1 MPIVQRSNTSAYV
14 EQSDSSKKG
23 GGGRQDYTQV
33 VPATRM
39 PRADMCL
46 VFPYKTSA
54 LVKYGDS
61 QQFDEEGYRGL
72 RHPTDKEKHTMDT
85 WTQKRQGVIAALS
98 DCGLIL
104 MLYYSRDRDEIFVKI
119 SVEDRHLRQ
128 VAEMKRHKLE
138 LKEEYLSSF
147 AEYKDDY
154 FGQRELNFSDRLMV
168 SHLYKAHV
176 DQTDEDHGEAYPRP
190 IAIFRTSDRIQLIK
204 YIICASDHNC
214 AGVDI
219 GQMLHDKDL
228 RGWFPLHENKQLV
241 DMDRDWFKCFVWG
254 THIQHVRDYY
264 GEQVGMYFLF
274 LSHFIKWL
282 ILPSICGT
290 ALYVI
295 GLFWGTPDNLTAL
308 MTCFGMS
315 FWYVFFIH
323 FWRRNEATHAVKW
336 GTLSIGPSLEPTRPG
351 FIGTSR
357 INPVTGRI
365 DRYYPWSE
373 RLFKVCFSYT
383 VLVLAVACLVFVI
396 GCLFF
401 LRRIFH
407 KHGGRIWFMVINAIV
422 VEILNNIFTYIAK
435 KLTDREN
442 HRSYT
447 EHANHLLAKTVI
459 FKFINCY
466 ISLYYIAFFKQHSY
480 LMGMPMQCMY
490 NARLEQNDCLKDLGW
505 QLAIF
510 IVVRLTLQNLI
521 EIGLPYVLQ
530 WWRNFI
536 EGRRFQMQA
545 GLFSNAGTVMADM
558 SSAEKQAKKEDY
570 DLYEDMDEI
579 LILYGYSTLFVVAAP
594 WVPMLCLISV
604 VVECFL
610 DQKKLIFL
618 YRRPVP
624 VPAAGNEPWDTAFD
638 VFGFLAVLTNSAVII
653 FAGHTFDE
661 WSHAHKIM
669 LFLTIEFMTILL
681 RMLVGVILP
690 AIPRRVRLLQL
701 QQDVMVHRH
710 LHLGG
715 EEDDH
720 ETRASAMRTTAQP
733 PPYVFDRD
741 QEDDEMW

>member
-1 MPIVQRSNTSAYV
+1 MPIVQRQYASSYV
-14 EQSDSSKKG
+14 EERPGSQPGS
-23 GGGRQDYTQV
+23 GRQDYTQV
-33 VPATRM
+33 VPSTRM

-61 QQFDEEGYRGL
+61 QTYEEEGYRGL
-72 RHPTDKEKHTMDT
+72 RHPTEAEKHKMDMWTM
-85 WTQKRQGVIAALS
+85 KRQGVITALS
-98 DCGLIL
+98 DCGLII
-104 MLYYSRDRDEIFVKI
+104 MLYYSRDRDEIFVKV

-138 LKEEYLSSF
+138 LKEEYLSAF

-154 FGQRELNFSDRLMV
+154 FGQREMNFSDRLMV

-176 DQTDEDHGEAYPRP
+176 DQTDDNEGEAYPRP
-190 IAIFRTSDRIQLIK
+190 IAIFRTTDRIQLIN
-204 YIICASDHNC
+204 YIIRSADHSC
-214 AGVDI
+214 AGVDV
-219 GQMLHDKDL
+219 GQMLHDGDL
-228 RGWFPLHENKQLV
+228 TAFFPLHENKKLV
-241 DMDRDWFKCFVWG
+241 DLDKDWFRCFVWG
-254 THIQHVRDYY
+254 TSVHKVRDYF
-264 GEQVGMYFLF
+264 GEQVAMYFLF
-274 LSHFIKWL
+274 MSHFIKWL
-282 ILPSICGT
+282 IMPSICGT
-290 ALYVI
+290 ALY
-295 GLFWGTPDNLTAL
+295 LFGVVWGTPDNYTAL
-308 MTCFGMS
+308 MVAVGMS
-315 FWYVFFIH
+315 FWYIFFVH

-336 GTLSIGPSLEPTRPG
+336 GSLNIGPTLEPTRPG

-373 RLFKVCFSYT
+373 RILKVFFSYT
-383 VLVLAVACLVFVI
+383 VLLVSIVALTFVI
-396 GCLFF
+396 GSLFF
-401 LRRIFH
+401 LRRVFH
-407 KHGGRIWFMVINAIV
+407 KHGGRVWFMIINAVV

-435 KLTDREN
+435 KLTIAEN
-442 HRSYT
+442 HRSYS
-447 EHANHLLAKTVI
+447 EHANHLLAKTII

-510 IVVRLTLQNLI
+510 VIVRLTLQNAI
-521 EIGLPYVLQ
+521 ELGLPYFLM
-530 WWRNFI
+530 WYRRI
-536 EGRRFQMQA
+536 REGRQFHT
-545 GLFSNAGTVMADM
+545 GLFSNPLTVMADM
-558 SSAEKQAKKEDY
+558 SSCEKQSKKEDY

-594 WVPMLCLISV
+594 WVPMLCLISC

-610 DQKKLIFL
+610 DQKKLILL

-624 VPAAGNEPWDTAFD
+624 QPVSSNEPWDTAFD
-638 VFGFLAVLTNSAVII
+638 VFGFLAVLTNAAVII
-653 FAGHTFDE
+653 FAGHTFDK
-661 WSHAHKIM
+661 WLHSQKIC
-669 LFLTIEFMTILL
+669 LFLAIEFATILL
-681 RMLVGVILP
+681 RILVSLILP
-690 AIPRRVRLLQL
+690 GVPRRVRLLQL

-710 LHLGG
+710 LDLGG

-733 PPYVFDRD
+733 PPYIFDRD